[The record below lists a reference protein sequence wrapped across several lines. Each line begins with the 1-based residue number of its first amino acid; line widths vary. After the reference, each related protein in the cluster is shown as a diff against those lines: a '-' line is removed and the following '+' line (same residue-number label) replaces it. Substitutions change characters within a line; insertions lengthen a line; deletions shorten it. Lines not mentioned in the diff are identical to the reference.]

1 MLVISPAHVFHSPE
15 DVGFQTDDKTTNI
28 LQFYVSKTFFMVFSM
43 ETYILKNNNI
53 YLKNN
58 NNQII

>member
-28 LQFYVSKTFFMVFSM
+28 LQFYVIKKCFMGFSM
-43 ETYILKNNNI
+43 ETYI
-53 YLKNN
+53 
-58 NNQII
+58 